1 MELKEKI
8 KNLPSK
14 SGVYIFKDKEGKVLY
29 IGKAKDLR
37 KRVSSYFTR
46 PLDSK
51 TQALISKTEDI
62 DYIITS
68 SSACAQLL
76 EASLIKEKFP
86 PYNIS
91 LKDDKSFPFICITDE
106 DFPRLYICRRK
117 KIKKGDKSLY
127 LGPYTN
133 AKLLRQALKVLRKI
147 FGFRSCKTLPK
158 KSCLYGR
165 ISLCPAPCEG
175 KIDSSQYKKIINKII
190 LFLHSKY
197 HQLLEKL
204 TEEMQKLA
212 EEKRFEEAA
221 YIRDQIRA
229 ISLLINPNQ
238 EPKEYDELDALRS
251 LLNLKKMPLR
261 IEAFDISNIG
271 GKESCGAM
279 VSFYRGKPDKSNYR
293 RFRIKTVN
301 NIDDYAMLREVIY
314 RRYKRLIEEKKE
326 LPDLIIVDGGKAHLN
341 TAKKEI
347 KKLNLEIPIIAIAKE
362 EEKLYTLD
370 RLQPISYRKKDP
382 AFNLIL
388 RIRDEAHRFAHAY
401 HEILRKKKVF
411 QE

>member
-14 SGVYIFKDKEGKVLY
+14 SGVYIFKDKEGKILY

-46 PLDSK
+46 PLDNK

-62 DYIITS
+62 NYIVTAS
-68 SSACAQLL
+68 PAYAQLL
-76 EASLIKEKFP
+76 EASLIKEKLP

-106 DFPRLYICRRK
+106 DFPRIYICRRK
-117 KIKKGDKSLY
+117 KIKKYDRSIY

-165 ISLCPAPCEG
+165 LSLCPAPCEG

-190 LFLHSKY
+190 LFLNSNY

-204 TEEMQKLA
+204 TEEMQRLA
-212 EEKRFEEAA
+212 EEKRFEEAVC
-221 YIRDQIRA
+221 IRDQIRA
-229 ISLLINPNQ
+229 ISVLVNPAQ
-238 EPKEYDELDALRS
+238 ESEECDELDALRN
-251 LLNLKKMPLR
+251 LVNLKKLPLR
-261 IEAFDISNIG
+261 IEAFDISNMG
-271 GKESCGAM
+271 GKESCAAM
-279 VSFYRGKPDKSNYR
+279 VSFYKGKPDKSNYR

-341 TAKKEI
+341 SAKKELKI
-347 KKLNLEIPIIAIAKE
+347 LNLDIPIIAIAKE
-362 EEKLYTLD
+362 EERLYATT
-370 RLQPISYRKKDP
+370 RPQPIEYKKQNL

-388 RIRDEAHRFAHAY
+388 KIRDEAHRFAVAY
-401 HEILRKKKVF
+401 HRILRRKKCLGK
-411 QE
+411 